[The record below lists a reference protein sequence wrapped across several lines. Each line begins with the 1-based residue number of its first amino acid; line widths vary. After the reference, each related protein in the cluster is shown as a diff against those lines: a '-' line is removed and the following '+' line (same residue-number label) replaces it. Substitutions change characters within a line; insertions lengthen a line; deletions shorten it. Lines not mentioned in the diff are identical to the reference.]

1 MESELIYKINQ
12 LNNKLID
19 SEKNNVSED
28 NLNILR
34 CELYKNKYKLENF
47 KKEEIKKNYY
57 KIVNLFYEEI
67 IEYKIEMKRENLV
80 MSHDDIYFGI
90 LNNV

>member
-34 CELYKNKYKLENF
+34 YELYKNKYELEKF

-67 IEYKIEMKRENLV
+67 IEYKIEMNRENLV

>member
-19 SEKNNVSED
+19 SLKNNVSED

-34 CELYKNKYKLENF
+34 FELYKNKYELEKF

-67 IEYKIEMKRENLV
+67 IEYKIEMNRENLV

>member
-19 SEKNNVSED
+19 CKKNNVSED

-34 CELYKNKYKLENF
+34 CELYKNKYELEKLKRKN
-47 KKEEIKKNYY
+47 IQNNYY

-67 IEYKIEMKRENLV
+67 LKYKIRMKRDNYI
-80 MSHDDIYFGI
+80 MSHDDIYYGI
-90 LNNV
+90 LYNV

>member
-34 CELYKNKYKLENF
+34 CELYKNKYELEKF

-57 KIVNLFYEEI
+57 KIVNLFYEDI

-90 LNNV
+90 LNSY

>member
-1 MESELIYKINQ
+1 MDNELIYKINQ

-19 SEKNNVSED
+19 CEKNNVSED

-34 CELYKNKYKLENF
+34 CELYKNKYKLEKF

>member
-1 MESELIYKINQ
+1 MESKLIYKINQ

-19 SEKNNVSED
+19 SVKNNVSED

-34 CELYKNKYKLENF
+34 CELYKNKYELEKF

-57 KIVNLFYEEI
+57 KIINLFYEEI
-67 IEYKIEMKRENLV
+67 IEYKIRMKREDLV
-80 MSHDDIYFGI
+80 ISHDDIYFGI
-90 LNNV
+90 LNSY

>member
-19 SEKNNVSED
+19 CKKNNVSED

-34 CELYKNKYKLENF
+34 CELYKNKYELENL
-47 KKEEIKKNYY
+47 KNEEIKKNYY

-67 IEYKIEMKRENLV
+67 LEYKIRMKREDYI
-80 MSHDDIYFGI
+80 MSHDDIYYGI
-90 LNNV
+90 LNSY